1 VITEVDAEGV
11 ATKKCCTLDVVMDA
25 DLLSGETASQVLD
38 PASDWVLPS
47 PSEDGRLGAQAVPP
61 TSAVAKT
68 TVVAKQ
74 SVDVVDVVPVGVVP
88 PTARRRRTKTI
99 MVDEGGSKSAA
110 KTVRKS
116 SRHKGLAANKPVMD
130 KEQMRAAEKNLET
143 GNFTALD
150 SLSDDHLSL
159 VAAVNCVVFI
169 PAAGT
174 PVEAISLIRAKERV
188 QASLAE
194 VAFRKEQ
201 EKAAR
206 AAREAEQPASVEG
219 EGTLHAGPAG
229 APVEEA

>member
-1 VITEVDAEGV
+1 
-11 ATKKCCTLDVVMDA
+11 
-25 DLLSGETASQVLD
+25 
-38 PASDWVLPS
+38 
-47 PSEDGRLGAQAVPP
+47 
-61 TSAVAKT
+61 
-68 TVVAKQ
+68 
-74 SVDVVDVVPVGVVP
+74 VVDVVPVGVVP

-150 SLSDDHLSL
+150 SLSDDHLL
-159 VAAVNCVVFI
+159 AVAADSCVVFT

-188 QASLAE
+188 QAALAE
-194 VAFRKEQ
+194 VAARKEL
-201 EKAAR
+201 ELAAR
-206 AAREAEQPASVEG
+206 KAREAALPVSVEG
-219 EGTLHAGPAG
+219 EGHPAAGIAG
-229 APVEEA
+229 APVAEAHSAGVAEGLRPAAVSSPGQGSGSGRGVRVSRPRRATLAARQGQTKKKSIK